1 MSAAPSW
8 PLVIVAFFGANLPK
22 RGLRPLPGFEFSSV
36 FGPEAQFQGI
46 QVLNSFFRPSE
57 RKTTREA
64 LDAPARQIDLIADC
78 KSPK

>member
-1 MSAAPSW
+1 
-8 PLVIVAFFGANLPK
+8 
-22 RGLRPLPGFEFSSV
+22 LRPLSGFEFSSV
-36 FGPEAQFQGI
+36 FGPEAQFQGT
-46 QVLNSFFRPSE
+46 QVLNLFFRPSE